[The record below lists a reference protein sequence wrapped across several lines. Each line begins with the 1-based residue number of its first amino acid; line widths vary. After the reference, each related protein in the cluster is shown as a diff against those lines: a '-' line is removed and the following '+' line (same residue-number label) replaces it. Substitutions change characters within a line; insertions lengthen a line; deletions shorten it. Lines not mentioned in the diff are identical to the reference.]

1 MMSGA
6 DTDLSIILAC
16 LCCTTPF
23 FVGLALGIALQ
34 PGGLLSRKL
43 NAAKQSIKQRISQL
57 FLEEE

>member
-23 FVGLALGIALQ
+23 LCGLALGIALQ
-34 PGGLLSRKL
+34 PGGRLHRKVEAL
-43 NAAKQSIKQRISQL
+43 KQAAKQRISQL